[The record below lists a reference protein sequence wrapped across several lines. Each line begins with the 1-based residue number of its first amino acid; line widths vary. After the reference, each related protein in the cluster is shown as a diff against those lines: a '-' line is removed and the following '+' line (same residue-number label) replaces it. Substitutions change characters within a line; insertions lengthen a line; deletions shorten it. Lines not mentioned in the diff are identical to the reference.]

1 MPAIIPDIS
10 VCSTFSRR
18 PQAAAPMLRS
28 IEEDAD
34 PVAVEIFL
42 ANIGAE
48 NDDELL
54 FEFPR
59 LKIFSLPGCR
69 ENEAHKQVIALT
81 AGRYIL
87 LMAADAVIQPG
98 SLLPLVN
105 FMDDTPDAGLASP
118 RVLNA
123 YGRPEPVA
131 RLFPHGFSSLGLCLG
146 LPLCQ
151 RRLYLTP
158 ERSTEV
164 DWLWSGALIIRP
176 QLIEDIGLPRHRF
189 SPLSLMFYA
198 RRAQKAGWHIFY
210 VHEAAVIHPN
220 PLYYGTGTT

>member
-10 VCSTFSRR
+10 VCAVFNRR
-18 PQAAAPMLRS
+18 PQTAAPMLRS

-42 ANIGAE
+42 ANIGTE

-54 FEFPR
+54 LEFPR
-59 LKIFSLPGCR
+59 LKLFSLPGCR
-69 ENEAHKQVIALT
+69 ENEAHKQIIELA

-87 LMAADAVIQPG
+87 LMAADAVIHPG

-105 FMDDTPDAGLASP
+105 FMDDNPDTGLASP

-123 YGRPEPVA
+123 YGRPEAVA
-131 RLFPHGFSSLGLCLG
+131 RLFPRGLSSLGLCLG
-146 LPLCQ
+146 LPLS
-151 RRLYLTP
+151 RRLP
-158 ERSTEV
+158 APNPDHNTEV

-176 QLIEDIGLPRHRF
+176 QLIEDIGLPRRRL
-189 SPLSLMFYA
+189 SPLSLMLYA
-198 RRAQKAGWHIFY
+198 RRAQKEGWHIFY

-220 PLYYGTGTT
+220 PLYYAR

>member
-10 VCSTFSRR
+10 VCATFSRR
-18 PQAAAPMLRS
+18 PLAAAPMLRS

-42 ANIGAE
+42 ANLGTE

-54 FEFPR
+54 FDFPS
-59 LKIFSLPGCR
+59 LKLFSLPGCR
-69 ENEAHKQVIALT
+69 ETEAHKQIIELA

-87 LMAADAVIQPG
+87 IMATDALIQPG

-105 FMDDTPDAGLASP
+105 FMDDTPDVGLASP

-123 YGRPEPVA
+123 YGRPEAVT
-131 RLFPHGFSSLGLCLG
+131 RLFPHGLSRLGLYLG
-146 LPLCQ
+146 LPLS
-151 RRLYLTP
+151 RRLLSLTP
-158 ERSTEV
+158 DRTIEV

-176 QLIEDIGLPRHRF
+176 QLIEDIGLPRRRI

-210 VHEAAVIHPN
+210 IHEAAVIHPN
-220 PLYYGTGTT
+220 PLYYAR